1 MVVDTSALITVL
13 FEEPG
18 HEVFQTV
25 LSDMSPKCMSAVT
38 LLEASMVAA
47 GRRGARMVGLLDT
60 LVQEAEIEV
69 VPFDRAQAGLAREA
83 FLRFGKGRHRA
94 GLNFGDCASHALAE
108 LRGAPLLFRGDDFT
122 HTDLVPAI
130 PAPQPPA

>member
-1 MVVDTSALITVL
+1 MVVDASALIAVL

-18 HEVFQTV
+18 HEVFQAA
-25 LSDMSPKCMSAVT
+25 LSDETPKCVSAVT

-47 GRRGARMVGLLDT
+47 GRRGPAMVGLLDN

-83 FLRFGKGRHRA
+83 FLRFGKA
-94 GLNFGDCASHALAE
+94 GTGP
-108 LRGAPLLFRGDDFT
+108 G
-122 HTDLVPAI
+122 
-130 PAPQPPA
+130 

>member
-83 FLRFGKGRHRA
+83 FLRFG
-94 GLNFGDCASHALAE
+94 L
-108 LRGAPLLFRGDDFT
+108 
-122 HTDLVPAI
+122 
-130 PAPQPPA
+130 PPWEWRVL